1 MPVPSGSRRYG
12 AVLHLP
18 STGKLVVSTD
28 LHGNLIDFKKLQK
41 LYEEAAEENDGDVY
55 MLLCGD
61 LIHGPIYTRKNWP
74 RRLGTYYPDQSV
86 ELIEAFITMRQK
98 FPGRIFA
105 ILGNHEHSH
114 LGGPQTRKFHKI
126 PSETE
131 FFELTAGKERMDIFR
146 ALFASFPILS
156 VAGKG
161 IVFTHGAPRVLTAT
175 LDEIARVD
183 YFDVNVK
190 KINEMF
196 NIPILGELLW
206 CRQAGPLVI
215 RRFLKNIEVD
225 SQRNGVVLYGHDPIS
240 SGYVVRSPEQIC
252 FSTSFGLKN
261 KNKIFLEIDLSREFK
276 TAYDLRPGIELKHL
290 YPEEADE
297 ESPLL
302 LKAEASS

>member
-1 MPVPSGSRRYG
+1 MSLPSNSRRYG
-12 AVLHLP
+12 AVLHIP
-18 STGKLVVSTD
+18 AQGKLVISTD
-28 LHGNLIDFKKLQK
+28 LHGNLVDFKRLQRR
-41 LYEEAAEENDGDVY
+41 YEELVEEGDGDIY
-55 MLLCGD
+55 LLLCGD

-86 ELIEAFITMRQK
+86 ELVEAFLALRQK
-98 FPGRIFA
+98 YPGRIFA

-131 FFELTAGKERMDIFR
+131 FFEQSAGVERMDVFR
-146 ALFASFPILS
+146 ALFASFPILC
-156 VAGKG
+156 VTACG
-161 IVFTHGAPRVLTAT
+161 IVFTHGAPRVLSAN
-175 LDEIARVD
+175 LDQIARVD
-183 YFDVNVK
+183 YSDVNVK

-196 NIPILGELLW
+196 NVPILGELLW

-225 SQRNGVVLYGHDPIS
+225 GQRNGVVLYGHDPIS

-261 KNKIFLEIDLSREFK
+261 KNKVFIELDLERQHR

-302 LKAEASS
+302 AKAEAV

>member
-1 MPVPSGSRRYG
+1 MPIPSGSRRYG

-18 STGKLVVSTD
+18 ASGKLLVSTD
-28 LHGNLIDFKKLQK
+28 LHGNLGDFKRLQRR
-41 LYEEAAEENDGDVY
+41 YEELVELNDGDVY
-55 MLLCGD
+55 LLLCGD
-61 LIHGPIYTRKNWP
+61 LVHGPIYTRKNWP

-86 ELIEAFITMRQK
+86 ELVEAFIAMRTK
-98 FPGRIFA
+98 YPGRIFA
-105 ILGNHEHSH
+105 LLGNHEHSH

-131 FFELTAGKERMDIFR
+131 FFEQSAGKERMDVFR
-146 ALFASFPILS
+146 ALFASLPILC
-156 VAGKG
+156 VAGRG
-161 IVFTHGAPRVLTAT
+161 LAFTHGAPRVLSANI
-175 LDEIARVD
+175 DEIARVD

-196 NIPILGELLW
+196 NVPILGELLW

-215 RRFLKNIEVD
+215 RRFLKKIEVD
-225 SQRNGVVLYGHDPIS
+225 GQRNGVVLYGHDPVS

-261 KNKIFLEIDLSREFK
+261 KNKIFMEVDLTREFR
-276 TAYDLRPGIELKHL
+276 TAYDLRPGVEILHL

-297 ESPLL
+297 ESPVLQTA
-302 LKAEASS
+302 KAV